1 MKRLL
6 LALALVGATTAGAFA
21 QAVPPPGRPTANLI
35 LDAMLATAR
44 AASVNPAA
52 AQSAS
57 LNTSVAVQRYNA
69 GDVNGAR
76 FAAIQALI
84 EANRLPQ
91 TNIPV
96 LQSTIPQTSY
106 LQTQPFPIAGGS
118 VAAIDANAFV
128 AQARGALAACQSRSS
143 PKNQAA
149 IRTCARKRA
158 PRSTCAPPRSSSS
171 TASGDYFKLSLIAVS
186 ISAGLISP
194 TRNVVTTPRRSMK
207 MCSGMPSAPYC
218 LPTAPSSSIA
228 NKPYGLAYL
237 R

>member
-6 LALALVGATTAGAFA
+6 LTLALAGATTAGAFA
-21 QAVPPPGRPTANLI
+21 QTVPAGVPPPPGRPTANLI

-57 LNTSVAVQRYNA
+57 LNTNAAIQRYNM

-76 FAAIQALI
+76 SAAIQALI
-84 EANRLPQ
+84 EANRMPQ

-128 AQARGALAACQSRSS
+128 AQARGALTACQSRSS
-143 PKNQAA
+143 PNTAA
-149 IRTCARKRA
+149 ASQRLAAAERDEKAGRYQDVRTEARAAVDLCAGAQQQLNGGR
-158 PRSTCAPPRSSSS
+158 
-171 TASGDYFKLSLIAVS
+171 
-186 ISAGLISP
+186 
-194 TRNVVTTPRRSMK
+194 
-207 MCSGMPSAPYC
+207 
-218 LPTAPSSSIA
+218 
-228 NKPYGLAYL
+228 
-237 R
+237 

>member
-6 LALALVGATTAGAFA
+6 LTLALAATTNAGAFA
-21 QAVPPPGRPTANLI
+21 QTVPPPGPPPGKPTANLI

-44 AASVNPAA
+44 AASVNPGA

-76 FAAIQALI
+76 SAAIQALI

-91 TNIPV
+91 TTIPV
-96 LQSTIPQTSY
+96 LRSTIPQTSY

-128 AQARGALAACQSRSS
+128 AQARGAVAACQSRTS
-143 PKNQAA
+143 PNTTAA
-149 IRTCARKRA
+149 SQQLAAAERDAKSGRYQDVRAEARAAVDLCA
-158 PRSTCAPPRSSSS
+158 
-171 TASGDYFKLSLIAVS
+171 
-186 ISAGLISP
+186 SAQQQLNGQ
-194 TRNVVTTPRRSMK
+194 R
-207 MCSGMPSAPYC
+207 
-218 LPTAPSSSIA
+218 
-228 NKPYGLAYL
+228 
-237 R
+237 